1 MAQIKENKMKRLLL
15 TAYCLMMLIG
25 CVSVNVIPLGGAEFY
40 PTDANVLV
48 YYNRDNIEKP
58 YDEIAILNAKTTDKD
73 FVSDEKMLNA
83 LLLKAKEIGADAVIY
98 ESQSTKKGGPMVL
111 IGGMLAQD
119 THGSFRVIAI
129 RYK

>member
-1 MAQIKENKMKRLLL
+1 MKRLLL

-111 IGGMLAQD
+111 ISGMLAQD